1 MTGIPCSLD
10 PLGSG
15 LGVPFK
21 PDFVVYEGRPQP
33 AYGGQNN
40 LNTTLKLYHG
50 VYDLIIAGGVVT
62 LHMGALMATPAGQA
76 QHSKA
81 G

>member
-33 AYGGQNN
+33 DNGGQNN
-40 LNTTLKLYHG
+40 LNTTLKLYYG
-50 VYDLIIAGGVVT
+50 VYNLIIAGGVVT
-62 LHMGALMATPAGQA
+62 LHMGAGMATPAGQA